1 MEIPDKAYYLALI
14 NKQSQQM
21 RQLGFLGSP
30 GAAALAQTE
39 AQLEELDLN
48 TLKAIARAAR
58 NLLGAARLPTRV
70 GQTPRQRFE

>member
-1 MEIPDKAYYLALI
+1 MEIPDKAYHLALI

-48 TLKAIARAAR
+48 TLEAIARSAR
-58 NLLGAARLPTRV
+58 NLLRAARLP
-70 GQTPRQRFE
+70 PD

>member
-48 TLKAIARAAR
+48 TLKAIARASW
-58 NLLGAARLPTRV
+58 NLLGTARLP
-70 GQTPRQRFE
+70 PD

>member
-14 NKQSQQM
+14 DKQSQQM

-39 AQLEELDLN
+39 VQLEELDLN
-48 TLKAIARAAR
+48 KLRAIARAAR
-58 NLLGAARLPTRV
+58 NLLGAARLP
-70 GQTPRQRFE
+70 PD